1 VVPAEVRSP
10 NDLDTVF
17 QGSAK
22 SGVQGGLS
30 CSVDGMSFNE
40 RDQVATL
47 AAAASMPTI
56 YGFRDHVDEWP

>member
-1 VVPAEVRSP
+1 MVPAEVRAS
-10 NDLDTVF
+10 NDLDTVI

-40 RDQVATL
+40 RDQVATNQFQVREGRAL
-47 AAAASMPTI
+47 LSRHDNYP
-56 YGFRDHVDEWP
+56 